1 MTEQSD
7 QAATSIWE
15 SLRQRMHEFS
25 PAERKVAR
33 VLLTSS
39 PTVGLET
46 VARLAARAGVS
57 GPTVI
62 RFVTRLGFD
71 SYVTFQEAVR
81 AELDARMSSP
91 VRRYARQAL
100 AEATDQL
107 LERHRDFFMQDVKE
121 TFDSLSPRELKT
133 AIDMLTD
140 TRGRVFLVGGRYSQV
155 LAHQL
160 YLHIQQLRPRTQLL
174 ASDPG
179 ERVWVRLDAGPRDVL
194 VVFDYRRYQK
204 DVVELASTLSA
215 QGARVILFTDRW
227 LSPVSDFA
235 DVVLPSIV
243 ESPSP
248 FETLVP
254 ALAVVEALVAGMVVA
269 MGATAR
275 KRVEQY
281 AEIADQVVI
290 QLDPPADPW

>member
-1 MTEQSD
+1 MIEQSD
-7 QAATSIWE
+7 QAAAPIWE

-46 VARLAARAGVS
+46 VARLASRAGVS

-71 SYVTFQEAVR
+71 SYVAFQNALR

-91 VRRYARQAL
+91 VRRYARQAM

-107 LERHRDFFMQDVKE
+107 LERHRDFFMQDVQE
-121 TFDSLSPRELKT
+121 TFDSLSPRELKA
-133 AIDMLTD
+133 AIDMLAD
-140 TRGRVFLVGGRYSQV
+140 TRGRVFLMGGRYSQV

-174 ASDPG
+174 NSDPG
-179 ERVWVRLDAGPRDVL
+179 ERVAACLDAGPRDVL

-204 DVVELASTLSA
+204 DVIEFASTLSA
-215 QGARVILFTDRW
+215 AGARVILFTDRW
-227 LSPVSDFA
+227 LSPISDFA

-269 MGATAR
+269 MGGAAR

-290 QLDPPADPW
+290 QLDPPADSQ

>member
-1 MTEQSD
+1 MIEQSD
-7 QAATSIWE
+7 PAGAPIWE

-46 VARLAARAGVS
+46 VARLASRAGVS

-71 SYVTFQEAVR
+71 SYVAFQNAVR
-81 AELDARMSSP
+81 DELDARMSSP
-91 VRRYARQAL
+91 VRRYARQPMT
-100 AEATDQL
+100 EATDQL
-107 LERHRDFFMQDVKE
+107 LERHRDFFMQDVQE
-121 TFDSLSPRELKT
+121 TFDSLSPRELKA
-133 AIDMLTD
+133 AIDMLAD
-140 TRGRVFLVGGRYSQV
+140 TRGRVFLMGGRYSQV

-174 ASDPG
+174 TSDPG
-179 ERVWVRLDAGPRDVL
+179 ERVAACLDAGPRDVL

-204 DVVELASTLSA
+204 DVIEFASTLSA
-215 QGARVILFTDRW
+215 AGARMILFTDRW
-227 LSPVSDFA
+227 LSPISDFA

-269 MGATAR
+269 MGGAAR

-290 QLDPPADPW
+290 QLDPPPDSR